1 MSEHVREI
9 AGRLREMR
17 EIAGLSVEEVGERLT
32 ITTEKYRT
40 MESGEVDIPVSV
52 LCEAA
57 DIFGISVTELL
68 TGDRAKLK
76 MYSVVRKDK
85 GIGVERTNGYDYK
98 SLAYSFAER
107 RVEPLLVTLEPGK
120 DIHDIHPNT
129 HTGHEF
135 HYCVSGKMSF
145 YIGGHTVMV
154 EEGDSLYFDSEYPHA
169 MVAVGSEPVKLI
181 VVVIK

>member
-1 MSEHVREI
+1 MSDHVREI

-32 ITTEKYRT
+32 VTTEQYKM
-40 MESGEVDIPVSV
+40 MESGTVDIPVSV

-68 TGDRAKLK
+68 TGDRARLK
-76 MYSVVRKDK
+76 MYSVVRKNK
-85 GIGVERTNGYDYK
+85 GIGVERTAGYDYK
-98 SLAYSFAER
+98 SLAYSFADR
-107 RVEPLLVTLEPGK
+107 KAEPLLVTLDPQKAGGEL
-120 DIHDIHPNT
+120 HPNA

-135 HYCVSGKMSF
+135 HYCLEGKMRV
-145 YIGGHTVMV
+145 YIGGHEIVL
-154 EEGDSLYFDSEYPHA
+154 EEGDSIYFDSAYLHA
-169 MVAVGSEPVKLI
+169 MEALGGKPAKLI

>member
-1 MSEHVREI
+1 MSERVREI
-9 AGRLREMR
+9 AERLKEMR
-17 EIAGLSVEEVGERLT
+17 EIAGLSVEEVGSRLT
-32 ITTEKYRT
+32 VTTEKYRD

-57 DIFGISVTELL
+57 EIFGISVTELL

-76 MYSVVRKDK
+76 MYSVVRKNK
-85 GIGVERTNGYDYK
+85 GIGVERTEGYDYK
-98 SLAYSFAER
+98 SLAYSFADR
-107 RVEPLLVTLEPGK
+107 KVEPLLVTLEPGK
-120 DIHDIHPNT
+120 DLGDIHPNA

-135 HYCVSGKMSF
+135 HYCIEGKMSF
-145 YIGGHTVMV
+145 YIGGHTMV
-154 EEGDSLYFDSEYPHA
+154 IEEGDSIYFDSEYPHA